1 MLKIKFYDAINWR
14 YSMKKKQVI
23 ALILTFI
30 FTINFLYFKE
40 VFAVGNNTLKVGIYT
55 QSGTIYESVNV
66 EYKSGDTPYS
76 VLTRVASNVKAKGS
90 GSSVYVSAINGISEF
105 AQGPMSGWVY
115 AVNGA
120 RPNAGAGSYGLNPG
134 DKLVWHY
141 TLDLGSDI
149 YLGINKLDSFIAANP
164 PKVEET
170 PTDTKPEAPVN
181 PKPGVPVTSKPGTSV
196 EKPSSNTQSN
206 SSGNVNSNSSK
217 NENNNQK
224 PIENK
229 KTDIENKKDD
239 EDNKVSDEKKSEDNK
254 VSDGKKNEDINLE
267 AKIKGILSSVMS
279 LYERSV
285 NSHWEAI
292 ALHKNNGDSE
302 VYKDYVNSVIEDIKS
317 NNGEYSK
324 VTDLEKDIILL
335 NLLSYDVSN
344 IEGINLLE
352 KLLLQDIEKQG
363 SNGVAYGILCINSV
377 EEGLVEKIKN
387 QNSDK
392 ENLLTREKLLDIL
405 FTYQNS
411 DGGFSL
417 EKEGGSDIDLTA
429 MALQALASSKAF
441 YKELG
446 SKDIKNTDIDET
458 KLEGAIKKAIDYLEK
473 SDFKTS
479 EGISQTIIALTYL
492 GENPEKFGDKN
503 LIEELLKYTG
513 ENNRFKHDIKGDEDS
528 IATEQGAIAL
538 LSYNRYLSGENP
550 IYENKIASQEKTEE
564 KGSDYSRLY
573 IPVVAL
579 VLIGGSVL
587 GFIVYKKARKS
598 K

>member
-30 FTINFLYFKE
+30 FTINFLCFKE

-55 QSGTIYESVNV
+55 QSGTIYESINV
-66 EYKSGDTPYS
+66 EYRSGDTPYS
-76 VLTRVASNVKAKGS
+76 VLTRVVSNVKAKGS

-115 AVNGA
+115 AVNGS
-120 RPNAGAGSYGLNPG
+120 RPNMGAGAYGLNPG

-181 PKPGVPVTSKPGTSV
+181 PKPEVPVTTKPETSV

-206 SSGNVNSNSSK
+206 SSENVNSNSSK

-224 PIENK
+224 PTENQLENK
-229 KTDIENKKDD
+229 KADKTDIENKKDD
-239 EDNKVSDEKKSEDNK
+239 ETNKVSDEKKP
-254 VSDGKKNEDINLE
+254 EDINLE
-267 AKIKGILSSVMS
+267 EKIKKILSSVMS
-279 LYERSV
+279 LYEKSV
-285 NSHWEAI
+285 NSHWETI
-292 ALHKNNGDSE
+292 ALHKNGGDPE
-302 VYKDYVNSVIEDIKS
+302 VYKDYVDSVIENIKS
-317 NNGEYSK
+317 NNGKYSK
-324 VTDLEKDIILL
+324 ITDLEKDIILL
-335 NLLSYDVSN
+335 NLLGYDVSN
-344 IEGINLLE
+344 IDGINLLE
-352 KLLLQDIEKQG
+352 ELLLQDIEKQG

-377 EEGLVEKIKN
+377 EENLVEKIKN
-387 QNSDK
+387 KNSDK

-417 EKEGGSDIDLTA
+417 EKGGKSDIDLTA

-441 YKELG
+441 YSEL
-446 SKDIKNTDIDET
+446 SSEDINNTNIDKT
-458 KLEGAIKKAIDYLEK
+458 KLEESIERAINYLEK

-492 GENPEKFGDKN
+492 GKNPEKLGDKN
-503 LIEELLKYTG
+503 LVEELLKYIG
-513 ENNRFKHDIKGDEDS
+513 ENNRFKHDIKEDEDS

-538 LSYNRYLSGENP
+538 LSYNRYLSGEDP

-564 KGSDYSRLY
+564 KGNDYSRLY

>member
-1 MLKIKFYDAINWR
+1 
-14 YSMKKKQVI
+14 MKKKQVI

-30 FTINFLYFKE
+30 FTINFLCFKE

-55 QSGTIYESVNV
+55 QSGTIYESINV
-66 EYKSGDTPYS
+66 EYRSGDTPYS
-76 VLTRVASNVKAKGS
+76 VLTRVVSNVKAKGS

-115 AVNGA
+115 AVNGS
-120 RPNAGAGSYGLNPG
+120 RPNMGAGAYGLNPG

-181 PKPGVPVTSKPGTSV
+181 PKPEVPVTTKPETSV

-206 SSGNVNSNSSK
+206 SSENVNSNSSK

-224 PIENK
+224 PTENQLENK
-229 KTDIENKKDD
+229 KADKTDIENKKDD
-239 EDNKVSDEKKSEDNK
+239 ETNKVSDEKKP
-254 VSDGKKNEDINLE
+254 EDINLE
-267 AKIKGILSSVMS
+267 EKIKKILSSVMS
-279 LYERSV
+279 LYEKSV
-285 NSHWEAI
+285 NSHWETI
-292 ALHKNNGDSE
+292 ALHKNGGDPE
-302 VYKDYVNSVIEDIKS
+302 VYKDYVDSVIENIKS
-317 NNGEYSK
+317 NNGKYSK
-324 VTDLEKDIILL
+324 ITDLEKDIILL
-335 NLLSYDVSN
+335 NLLGYDVSN
-344 IEGINLLE
+344 IDGINLLE
-352 KLLLQDIEKQG
+352 ELLLQDIEKQG

-377 EEGLVEKIKN
+377 EENLVEKIKN
-387 QNSDK
+387 KNSDK

-417 EKEGGSDIDLTA
+417 EKGGKSDIDLTA

-441 YKELG
+441 YSEL
-446 SKDIKNTDIDET
+446 SSEDINNTNIDKT
-458 KLEGAIKKAIDYLEK
+458 KLEESIERAINYLEK

-492 GENPEKFGDKN
+492 GKNPEKLGDKN
-503 LIEELLKYTG
+503 LVEELLKYIG
-513 ENNRFKHDIKGDEDS
+513 ENNRFKHDIKEDEDS

-538 LSYNRYLSGENP
+538 LSYNRYLSGEDP

-564 KGSDYSRLY
+564 KGNDYSRLY